1 MNAIMKRLKGSLGAL
16 AMPLVALGVLILFN
30 LIRCAVIGDF
40 HFFAISVASDD
51 KGSVLSG
58 NIISIIDSASVLA
71 IISMGMT
78 LVTAACGG
86 QDISVGAVG
95 AIAGAFFVI
104 MMHPQHEEQ
113 LSTLSSVAWPN
124 VILGIIAAI
133 IAAIVFMLFNGT
145 LVAYFKIQPMIATL
159 ILFSCG
165 RSIAYYF
172 LFQVLGVGSIKLDD
186 TIIFAMGKVIPGVPI
201 PTSIFIVILMGLLMW
216 LVFKRTNLRLYT
228 QAVGINQKAAQLNGI
243 NPTAVKLLSFVM
255 LGVCVA
261 VAAIVKCSNLGTLT
275 TKSLMDSIEMDAILA
290 VAIGGNNLG
299 GGKFRLGGSILG
311 AYTIQT
317 LSTTLNA
324 MQVSPDSMKAYK
336 AIVIIVIMIAGSP
349 VVRNWLVSVS
359 GKIRMALRSSQ
370 AKEVE

>member
-1 MNAIMKRLKGSLGAL
+1 M
-16 AMPLVALGVLILFN
+16 
-30 LIRCAVIGDF
+30 
-40 HFFAISVASDD
+40 ASDD

-58 NIISIIDSASVLA
+58 DIISIIDSASVLA

-186 TIIFAMGKVIPGVPI
+186 PIIFAMGKVIPGVPI

-336 AIVIIVIMIAGSP
+336 AIVIIAIMIAGSP

-359 GKIRMALRSSQ
+359 GRIRMALRSSQ

>member
-71 IISMGMT
+71 IIAMGMT

-104 MMHPQHEEQ
+104 MMHPQHEVQ

-124 VILGIIAAI
+124 VILGIG
-133 IAAIVFMLFNGT
+133 AAIVAAVLFMLFNGM

-172 LFQVLGVGSIKLDD
+172 LFQALGVGSIKLDD
-186 TIIFAMGKVIPGVPI
+186 PIIFAMGKVIPGVPI
-201 PTSIFIVILMGLLMW
+201 PTSIFIVILMGLLMS

-243 NPTAVKLLSFVM
+243 NPTVVKLLSFVM

>member
-1 MNAIMKRLKGSLGAL
+1 MNAFMKKLKSSLGGL

-40 HFFAISVASDD
+40 HFFAVSVASDD

-71 IISMGMT
+71 IIAMGMT

-104 MMHPQHEEQ
+104 MMHPQHEVQ

-124 VILGIIAAI
+124 VILGVLVAI
-133 IAAIVFMLFNGT
+133 IVAVVFMLFNGV

-186 TIIFAMGKVIPGVPI
+186 PIIFAMGKAIPGVPI
-201 PTSIFIVILMGLLMW
+201 PTSIFIVILMGLLMY

-243 NPTAVKLLSFVM
+243 NPTVVKLLSFVM

-336 AIVIIVIMIAGSP
+336 AIVIIVIMVAGSP
-349 VVRNWLVSVS
+349 VVRKWLVTQS
-359 GKIRMALRSSQ
+359 GRIRTAIRSSQ
-370 AKEVE
+370 VKEAK

>member
-145 LVAYFKIQPMIATL
+145 LVSYFKIQPMIATL

-186 TIIFAMGKVIPGVPI
+186 PIIFAMGKVIPGVPI

-336 AIVIIVIMIAGSP
+336 AIVIIAIMIAGSP

>member
-1 MNAIMKRLKGSLGAL
+1 MNAFMKKLKSSLGGL

-40 HFFAISVASDD
+40 HFFAVSVASDD

-71 IISMGMT
+71 IIAMGMT

-104 MMHPQHEEQ
+104 MMHPQHEAQ

-124 VILGIIAAI
+124 VILGVLAAI
-133 IAAIVFMLFNGT
+133 IVAVVFMLFNGM

-186 TIIFAMGKVIPGVPI
+186 PIIFAMGKVIPGVPI
-201 PTSIFIVILMGLLMW
+201 PTSIFIVILMGLLIY

-243 NPTAVKLLSFVM
+243 NPTVVKLLSFVM

-336 AIVIIVIMIAGSP
+336 AIVIIVIMVAGSP
-349 VVRNWLVSVS
+349 VVRKWLVTQS
-359 GKIRMALRSSQ
+359 GRIRTAIRSPQ
-370 AKEVE
+370 VKEAK

>member
-1 MNAIMKRLKGSLGAL
+1 MNAFTKKLKSSLGGL

-40 HFFAISVASDD
+40 HFFAISVASDE

-71 IISMGMT
+71 IIAMGMT
-78 LVTAACGG
+78 LVTASCGG
-86 QDISVGAVG
+86 QDISVGSVG

-104 MMHPQHEEQ
+104 MMHPQHEVQ

-124 VILGIIAAI
+124 VILGVAAAI
-133 IAAIVFMLFNGT
+133 IAAVVFMLFNGV

-186 TIIFAMGKVIPGVPI
+186 PIIFAMGKVIPGVPI
-201 PTSIFIVILMGLLMW
+201 PTSIFIVILMGLLMY
-216 LVFKRTNLRLYT
+216 LVFRLTNLRLYT

-336 AIVIIVIMIAGSP
+336 AIVIIVIMVAGSP
-349 VVRNWLVSVS
+349 VVRNWLVAQS
-359 GKIRMALRSSQ
+359 GRIRTAICSSQ
-370 AKEVE
+370 VKEAE

>member
-186 TIIFAMGKVIPGVPI
+186 PIIFAMGKAIPGVPI

-336 AIVIIVIMIAGSP
+336 AIVIIAIMIAGSP
-349 VVRNWLVSVS
+349 VVRNWLVSVN
-359 GKIRMALRSSQ
+359 GRIRMALRSSQ

>member
-71 IISMGMT
+71 IISVGMT

-186 TIIFAMGKVIPGVPI
+186 PIIFAMGKVIPGVPI

-336 AIVIIVIMIAGSP
+336 AIVIIAIMIAGSP

-359 GKIRMALRSSQ
+359 CKIRMALRSSQ